1 MSRLGFSTN
10 LHCAPAAN
18 LSLCAMQNEFSGS
31 CSVPQQQ
38 PSDLQSNSSPTS
50 GAELSPLTLS
60 SLGVGGFAHH
70 QLLPGTANNLNGSS
84 NPNCQKQQ
92 QQQQQLVA
100 AAMNLSAVGVSPDA
114 ATGASSAS
122 SANSGGGSC
131 GVAPAL
137 SPPAKSFAPLQ
148 KDTTFTKIF
157 VGGLPYHT
165 TGARFTRF
173 VLTPFFIAF
182 LHSSLRSRDRP
193 TLSITFHSSPITDP
207 ISTAISTVHYLYST
221 FEIICISS
229 SEHISVQYIF
239 CKRCQYCAVLQ

>member
-165 TGARFTRF
+165 TGARFTRSG
-173 VLTPFFIAF
+173 PFLHCLSSQLSSESRPANAIDHISFIA
-182 LHSSLRSRDRP
+182 HHRSHIYSHIYC
-193 TLSITFHSSPITDP
+193 TLF
-207 ISTAISTVHYLYST
+207 
-221 FEIICISS
+221 
-229 SEHISVQYIF
+229 VQYF
-239 CKRCQYCAVLQ
+239 